1 MTTITHKGGG
11 KKPPLLCSICQLPI
25 PPEGPEENP
34 WRGGH
39 NAQPVNDGR
48 CCEECNTQVVMPAR
62 ANLIQM
68 DEYIRRGIV
77 KAPEAPASPPSSTR
91 RDTDATS

>member
-25 PPEGPEENP
+25 GPEGPKENP

-39 NAQPVNDGR
+39 NAQPVNDGQ
-48 CCEECNTQVVMPAR
+48 CCGQCNVQVVTPAR
-62 ANLIQM
+62 MNLIKM
-68 DEYIRRGIV
+68 TEIIYREAARR
-77 KAPEAPASPPSSTR
+77 EAPPLPSTR
-91 RDTDATS
+91 GDPNEPTS